1 MKKSTIQIITKILA
15 ILMIVMC
22 VASISG
28 LVFADSQIDPNTLTP
43 TYAPG
48 NETGLKQKATNV
60 MGWIR
65 NIAVIAAV
73 IVVMVIGVKYIL
85 GSVEEKAE
93 YKKSFI
99 PIIVGIV
106 IVTAAIQIADFIYKF
121 AA

>member
-28 LVFADSQIDPNTLTP
+28 FVFADAEIDPSKLQPNYTATD
-43 TYAPG
+43 T
-48 NETGLKQKATNV
+48 KIVDKAQNI

-65 NIAVIAAV
+65 NIAIIAAV

-93 YKKSFI
+93 YKKTFI
-99 PIIVGIV
+99 PLIIGLFLVV
-106 IVTAAIQIADFIYKF
+106 AASTIVTWIMSIA
-121 AA
+121 

>member
-1 MKKSTIQIITKILA
+1 MKKSTIKTITKILA

-28 LVFADSQIDPNTLTP
+28 LVFADSQINPADLTP
-43 TYAPG
+43 TYTEG
-48 NETGLKQKATNV
+48 GDTGLKEKATNI

-65 NIAVIAAV
+65 NIAIIAAV

-93 YKKSFI
+93 YKKTFM
-99 PIIVGIV
+99 PLIIGLFLVV
-106 IVTAAIQIADFIYKF
+106 AASTIVTWIMSIA
-121 AA
+121 

>member
-1 MKKSTIQIITKILA
+1 MKKSTIKTITKILA

-28 LVFADSQIDPNTLTP
+28 FVFADAKIDPNSLTP

-48 NETGLKQKATNV
+48 NETGLKEKATNI

-93 YKKSFI
+93 YKKTFL
-99 PIIVGIV
+99 PLIVGLFLV
-106 IVTAAIQIADFIYKF
+106 VAASTIVTWIMSIA
-121 AA
+121 